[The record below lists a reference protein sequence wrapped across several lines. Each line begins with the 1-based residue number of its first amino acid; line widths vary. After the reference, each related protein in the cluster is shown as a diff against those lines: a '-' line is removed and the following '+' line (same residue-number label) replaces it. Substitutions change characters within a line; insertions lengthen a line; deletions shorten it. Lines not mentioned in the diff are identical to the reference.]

1 MHRFL
6 AILERDLRKF
16 VRNPLVV
23 AMSLLMPIIY
33 LVILGNSFQGELKN
47 LPVAVVDLDHG
58 PYSEKILELF
68 RSIEAGPSTID
79 MIQVADQG
87 FAMEGLKVGVF
98 KAVVVIPE
106 RFSRDVMRRTTSGIG
121 LYLDNAET
129 ISAMSIRA
137 SISAALPELRNEFV
151 SIREERAQMKLRD
164 IELYR
169 KIDYDQ
175 TLIPGIVIMAI
186 FLGAMTTGAFN
197 MVMDK
202 FLGVEE
208 SYFLTPLSKI
218 DIVMGLIASG
228 LLITT
233 LLALFVLFLGSLI
246 SGLYIWQSV
255 SLAAFVLM
263 LAVIILSTLGLQGLM
278 FMIMGRINHPRIV
291 GVLGGFLNVILF
303 FPSGAIYPIESFPGW
318 LKAFAVVNPETYS
331 VHAMRALLF
340 KGAGWS
346 AVQNDIIFLAVFA
359 AFAVLLGTAV
369 FKRAL

>member
-16 VRNPLVV
+16 IRNPLVV

-47 LPVAVVDLDHG
+47 LPVAVVDLDGG
-58 PYSEKILELF
+58 PYSEKVLELF
-68 RSIEAGPSTID
+68 RAVESGPATLDI
-79 MIQVADQG
+79 MQVADQG
-87 FAMEGLKVGVF
+87 FAMEGLREGVF
-98 KAVVVIPE
+98 KAVVVIPGG
-106 RFSRDVMRRTTSGIG
+106 FSRDVMRRNLSEVG

-129 ISAMSIRA
+129 ISALTIRA
-137 SISAALPELRNEFV
+137 SITSALSALKDEFV
-151 SIREERAQMKLRD
+151 SIREERFQTRLRD
-164 IELYR
+164 IELYK

-175 TLIPGIVIMAI
+175 TLIPGVVIMAI

-208 SYFLTPLSKI
+208 SYFLTPLSKT

-233 LLALFVLFLGSLI
+233 ILALIVLFVGSLM
-246 SGLYIWQSV
+246 SGLFFWGGISFG
-255 SLAAFVLM
+255 AFVLM

-318 LKAFAVVNPETYS
+318 LKAFAFVNPETYS

-340 KGAGWS
+340 KGAGFS
-346 AVQNDIIFLAVFA
+346 AVQGDIAFLAVFA
-359 AFAVLLGTAV
+359 VFSVLLGMLV

>member
-1 MHRFL
+1 MHRFM
-6 AILERDLRKF
+6 AILERDWRKF
-16 VRNPLVV
+16 IRNPLVV

-33 LVILGNSFQGELKN
+33 LVILGNSFQGELKH
-47 LPVAVVDLDHG
+47 LPVAVVDLDDG
-58 PYSEKILELF
+58 PYSEKVMELL
-68 RSIEAGPSTID
+68 RVVEAGPATVDI
-79 MIQVADQG
+79 MRVADQG
-87 FAMEGLKVGVF
+87 FAMEGLREGVF
-98 KAVVVIPE
+98 KAVVVIPGG
-106 RFSRDVMRRTTSGIG
+106 FSKDVMRRRLSEVG

-129 ISAMSIRA
+129 ISAITIRA
-137 SISAALPELRNEFV
+137 SVTGALSGLQDEFV
-151 SIREERAQMKLRD
+151 SIREERGQTRLRD

-175 TLIPGIVIMAI
+175 TLIPGVVIMAI

-208 SYFLTPLSKI
+208 SYFLTPLSKTE
-218 DIVMGLIASG
+218 IVMGLIASG

-233 LLALFVLFLGSLI
+233 LLALIVLFAGSLI
-246 SGLYIWQSV
+246 SGLFFWGGISFG
-255 SLAAFVLM
+255 AFVLM

-318 LKAFAVVNPETYS
+318 LKAFALVNPETYS

-340 KGAGWS
+340 KGAGFS
-346 AVQNDIIFLAVFA
+346 AVQGDIAFLAVFA
-359 AFAVLLGTAV
+359 LISVLLGMLV